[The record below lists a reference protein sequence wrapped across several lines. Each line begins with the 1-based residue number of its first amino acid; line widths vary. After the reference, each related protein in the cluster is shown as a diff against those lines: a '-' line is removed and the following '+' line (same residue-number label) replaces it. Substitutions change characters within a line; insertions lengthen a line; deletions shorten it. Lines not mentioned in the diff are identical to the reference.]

1 MTHGPLAYCQETKNR
16 TSVFVSAQV
25 YTVDLCYLLPAALEL
40 PLDPCHRDQTSGLLM
55 SPAQFASL
63 KVGKVKLFK
72 YFSPFSEQNRS
83 VTLLITEKSV
93 RTSAFFHKNLQIKSD
108 IRIYVIM
115 DSWISEN
122 L

>member
-1 MTHGPLAYCQETKNR
+1 MTHGPLAICQEETKNR

-25 YTVDLCYLLPAALEL
+25 YNAVDLIFFYLLPAALEL
-40 PLDPCHRDQTSGLLM
+40 PLDRDQTSGLLM

-63 KVGKVKLFK
+63 KVDKVKLFK

-115 DSWISEN
+115 DS
-122 L
+122 

>member
-1 MTHGPLAYCQETKNR
+1 
-16 TSVFVSAQV
+16 
-25 YTVDLCYLLPAALEL
+25 
-40 PLDPCHRDQTSGLLM
+40 M

-63 KVGKVKLFK
+63 KVDKVKLFK

-83 VTLLITEKSV
+83 VALLITEKSV

-115 DSWISEN
+115 DS
-122 L
+122 